1 MTDHCPIPAALA
13 MCAAAGVAALCAPQS
28 LAQQAVAP
36 AHRERGNLV
45 FENIPLPDAALTAR
59 LERYAQSRQGTF
71 LDWMADGSLLVA
83 TRFGDT
89 EQLHRVAAPLG
100 MREQLTFYQDPIEWA
115 RAPRTGS
122 GFVFLKDQGGMRT
135 RRCTTRAAAATCVSS
150 PTATSFTAA

>member
-59 LERYAQSRQGTF
+59 LERYAQSREPAGRDA
-71 LDWMADGSLLVA
+71 L
-83 TRFGDT
+83 
-89 EQLHRVAAPLG
+89 
-100 MREQLTFYQDPIEWA
+100 
-115 RAPRTGS
+115 
-122 GFVFLKDQGGMRT
+122 
-135 RRCTTRAAAATCVSS
+135 RRHRAAAPRGRPSRHA
-150 PTATSFTAA
+150 